1 MDGVTTTEFLLDVLR
16 RRTYR
21 GLSPERIPQLAA
33 EALAGGADG
42 DAVTTLASLFDPAT
56 TGDQALKAAIDESF
70 PFDPTAVARRI
81 EAQIVCA
88 EITTGARTPMD
99 GGARLDRL
107 FREDET
113 NTELAPFLSLMAESD
128 DLDYRP
134 ELERQLLA
142 RAKAYIGLPETGP
155 GEAFPQ

>member
-1 MDGVTTTEFLLDVLR
+1 MDGVTTTEFLLEVLR

-21 GLSPERIPQLAA
+21 GLPPERIPQLAA
-33 EALAGGADG
+33 ETLAGGADG
-42 DAVTTLASLFDPAT
+42 ETITALASLFDPAT
-56 TGDQALKAAIDESF
+56 TGDQALKAAIEESF
-70 PFDPTAVARRI
+70 PFDPTGLVRRM
-81 EAQIVCA
+81 ETQMVCA
-88 EITTGARTPMD
+88 EVATGARSPLD

-142 RAKAYIGLPETGP
+142 RAMAYLGLPTS
-155 GEAFPQ
+155 